1 MRAERV
7 AAPLLDRP
15 VTTSV
20 TGKVERVER
29 LVGRGVTRITLVDEG
44 EHPGLRVRVSF
55 PDRDAAAVQSGARI
69 SLRARLMPPAPAAVP
84 GGYEFARLAWF
95 KGIGATGRGFG
106 EPRTHSPTTGGLW
119 AWLDRIRGRQIG
131 RAHV

>member
-7 AAPLLDRP
+7 AAPRLDRP

-29 LVGRGVTRITLVDEG
+29 LFGRGVTRITLVDEG

-55 PDRDAAAVQSGARI
+55 PDSDAAAVQSGARRSEERRVGHECVI
-69 SLRARLMPPAPAAVP
+69 TCRSRL
-84 GGYEFARLAWF
+84 
-95 KGIGATGRGFG
+95 
-106 EPRTHSPTTGGLW
+106 SPYNLQ
-119 AWLDRIRGRQIG
+119 DNSKSERQLEY
-131 RAHV
+131 

>member
-7 AAPLLDRP
+7 AAPRLDRP

-44 EHPGLRVRVSF
+44 EHPGLRVRVSVH
-55 PDRDAAAVQSGARI
+55 DSDAAAGQSGARI
-69 SLRARLMPPAPAAVP
+69 SLSARWMPPAPAAVP
-84 GGYEFARLAWF
+84 GGYEFEGPAGV
-95 KGIGATGRGFG
+95 KGIDVRRREITGSTCT
-106 EPRTHSPTTGGLW
+106 E
-119 AWLDRIRGRQIG
+119 
-131 RAHV
+131 